1 MEALAIFGAASS
13 IISSIDIATRCIN
26 SLRALKQRW
35 DDTDLT
41 ITLLI
46 GHVTTLKA
54 ALGQISS
61 LMSHTSPLDNQLV
74 ADLGQSLERC
84 VTLITFI
91 DEHISSLLTDQNGEL
106 RFRSKT
112 PSCVGRQPNTRLYR
126 PSPQS
131 NCSSQPTIDGV
142 DLVLPFLLAFTS

>member
-13 IISSIDIATRCIN
+13 IISSIDMATRCIN

-74 ADLGQSLERC
+74 ADLGQSLESC
-84 VTLITFI
+84 VILITFI

-112 PSCVGRQPNTRLYR
+112 RA
-126 PSPQS
+126 
-131 NCSSQPTIDGV
+131 
-142 DLVLPFLLAFTS
+142 VLEDSLIQGCIGHLHNQTVALNLLLTALTWYYLSF